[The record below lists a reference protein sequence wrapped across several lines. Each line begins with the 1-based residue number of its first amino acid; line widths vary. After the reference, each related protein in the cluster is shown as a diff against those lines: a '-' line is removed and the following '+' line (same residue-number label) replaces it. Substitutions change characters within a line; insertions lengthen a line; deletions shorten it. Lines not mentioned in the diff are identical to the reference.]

1 MSNQTL
7 RRSIAGA
14 FVFSCLFA
22 TALGVS
28 AQSGAAQATPS
39 VREFISQDSMNVYR
53 RFVPE
58 HRDKMLEYYGQVLEL
73 RALQPINFG
82 GGAQMI
88 LFGVGSGQVKLA
100 TGLKQGRDYDVGS
113 LTGGTGIRLL
123 TLFFT
128 DERALTARFTAHG
141 YPAPEFKP
149 GRHGARVAVVADPGG
164 FLTELVVVPAGE
176 GVTDRM
182 EVGVAVS
189 DLARSRAFYR
199 EFVGLDE
206 LPAVED
212 EILGVT
218 RYPYRHGQTTIN
230 LWEVGTGKPADTGS
244 AGVQYV
250 VSDVDT
256 INDRAMAR
264 HVAVETPLGN
274 MAGFS
279 LRTVWLNDPD
289 GVTNYFAQVGVG
301 GGGRGGRG
309 GRGGGAR
316 GAAPQ

>member
-7 RRSIAGA
+7 RRPLAGV
-14 FVFSCLFA
+14 FVSSLLIV
-22 TALGVS
+22 TALGLA
-28 AQSGAAQATPS
+28 AQSGSAQATPS
-39 VREFISQDSMNVYR
+39 VRELLSQDSMNVYR

-58 HRDKMLEYYGQVLEL
+58 HRDKMLQYYGQVLEL

-113 LTGGTGIRLL
+113 LTGGTGIRLI

-128 DERALTARFTAHG
+128 DEQALTSRFAAHG
-141 YPAPEFKP
+141 HAKPEFKA
-149 GRHGARVAVVADPGG
+149 GRNGARVALVADPGG
-164 FLTELVVVPAGE
+164 FLTELVIVPEGE
-176 GVTDRM
+176 GAVDRM

-212 EILGVT
+212 AILGVT

-230 LWEVGTGKPADTGS
+230 LWEVGEGLPADTGS

-250 VSDVDT
+250 VSNVDT
-256 INDRAMAR
+256 VNERAMAR

-309 GRGGGAR
+309 GR
-316 GAAPQ
+316 

>member
-7 RRSIAGA
+7 GRSFAGVCISSVL
-14 FVFSCLFA
+14 FV
-22 TALGVS
+22 TALALGTQSVT
-28 AQSGAAQATPS
+28 AQTTPS
-39 VREFISQDSMNVYR
+39 VREFVSQDSMNVDR

-58 HRDKMLEYYGQVLEL
+58 HRDRMLEYYGQVLEL
-73 RALQPINFG
+73 RALSPIDFG

-100 TGLKQGRDYDVGS
+100 TGLKQGREYDVGS
-113 LTGGTGIRLL
+113 LTGGTGIRLI

-128 DERALTARFTAHG
+128 DEQALTARFTAHG

-164 FLTELVVVPAGE
+164 FLTELVVVPEAE
-176 GVTDRM
+176 GATDRM

-189 DLARSRAFYR
+189 DLERSRAFYR

-212 EILGVT
+212 GVLGVT

-230 LWEVGTGKPADTGS
+230 LWEVGAGLPADTGS

-250 VSDVDT
+250 VSNVDT
-256 INDRAMAR
+256 VNERAMAR

-301 GGGRGGRG
+301 GGGGRG
-309 GRGGGAR
+309 GRGAR
-316 GAAPQ
+316 GAAAR